1 MAKALIVYATRTGTT
16 KRIADSIAE
25 GVRSVGVDAEV
36 VDVKNIKSEADLQG
50 YDAYAFGSAT
60 YHGEIMQP
68 MKTMLFMAE
77 KANLEGKTG
86 GAFGAYGWSGEA
98 PERIYDTMRNIFSMD
113 MAGNFLKLKSPGLT
127 LATLKVAQDYGRE
140 ISQKVKAK

>member
-98 PERIYDTMRNIFSMD
+98 PERIYDTMRNIFSMA

-127 LATLKVAQDYGRE
+127 LATLKVAQDYGLE